1 MTDLLRAAAA
11 RYNFRARKPSETGA
25 EYRSALIRHVQQR
38 DYAAAHEL
46 RLDKRQADWTSA
58 EAQAFREHL
67 QAMPRSAHEL
77 ENHLVEFPAIKD
89 PDQHLP
95 VSDDTLVTMAQRA
108 LKYCV
113 EFRTALPEK
122 DFHPMVSVLL
132 TDGGVLHA
140 MPGRENRIRAI
151 KLLSRQYPV
160 YGYVVAADVFIHK
173 LDRNP
178 VTNVEHASKQDA
190 FVVHVGS
197 RTLRRI
203 FMQAYRVE
211 SGRAIFEPIREPSAE
226 MKDGDHIDDP
236 YADVFVS
243 VPMPEGKPS

>member
-1 MTDLLRAAAA
+1 MSDLTADAAR

-38 DYAAAHEL
+38 DYAGAHEL
-46 RLDKRQADWTSA
+46 RLNKRQGDWTSD
-58 EAQAFREHL
+58 EARGFREHL
-67 QAMPRSAHEL
+67 QALPRSAH
-77 ENHLVEFPAIKD
+77 NVDDHLLAFPVLTDDGTYPVTDEQLLTMATRAVGFCVNFRLKD
-89 PDQHLP
+89 P
-95 VSDDTLVTMAQRA
+95 M
-108 LKYCV
+108 
-113 EFRTALPEK
+113 K
-122 DFHPMVSVLL
+122 DFAPMVSVLL
-132 TDGGVLHA
+132 TDGRVLHA
-140 MPGRENRIRAI
+140 LPGRENRIRAI